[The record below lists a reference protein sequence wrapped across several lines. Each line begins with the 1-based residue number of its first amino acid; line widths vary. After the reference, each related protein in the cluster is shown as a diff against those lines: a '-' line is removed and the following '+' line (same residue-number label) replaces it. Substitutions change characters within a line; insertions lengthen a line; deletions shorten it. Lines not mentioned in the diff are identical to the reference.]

1 MDDPPAAGRTVRTP
15 EGTRRRVDAARVASS
30 QRVPK
35 VPPSPYAV
43 WAVRIIAGL
52 LAAAMLVILIV
63 IVSLVL

>member
-1 MDDPPAAGRTVRTP
+1 MDDPPAAGRAVRTP

-43 WAVRIIAGL
+43 WAVRIGAAL
-52 LAAAMLVILIV
+52 LAAAMLITLVVL
-63 IVSLVL
+63 VSLVT